1 MSLWIWL
8 MVALAGIVLLMVAL
22 FAIVL
27 WRTKMTAAE
36 GAAYMRELGVEI
48 AKLPRRLWRV
58 AQDPRTPRKARWWL
72 IGLAIYVLSPI
83 DPIPDF
89 IPVIGYLDEIVVVP
103 LVLRHVRRMIP
114 ADVWDEYFQKSPT
127 TGDAPA

>member
-1 MSLWIWL
+1 MSLLLWL
-8 MVALAGIVLLMVAL
+8 AIGLVAIVVLMFAV

-36 GAAYMRELGVEI
+36 GAAYMKNLGVDM
-48 AKLPRRLWRV
+48 ARLPGRLRRV
-58 AQDPRTPRKARWWL
+58 AGDPRTPRRARWWL
-72 IGLAIYVLSPI
+72 LGLAIYVISPI

-89 IPVIGYLDEIVVVP
+89 IPVIGYMDEIVVVP

-114 ADVWDEYFQKSPT
+114 DAVWNEHFGKQ
-127 TGDAPA
+127 PAGE